1 MSPTMS
7 HNTKT
12 VLAAVV
18 IVVAVAAAYS
28 NSFTGPF
35 IFDDV
40 TAIQR
45 NATIRSLRSA
55 EVLVPPANVT
65 LARRPLANL
74 SFAVN
79 YAIGRLDVLSY
90 HVGNLLI
97 HLLAALTLFGILR
110 RTLLLPALR
119 DRFGGASTGLAA
131 AAALLWALHP
141 LQTESVTYLVQR
153 AESLMGLCYLLTLY
167 AVVRGASSERPWPWY
182 AGAAVACA
190 VGMGAKEVIATAPI
204 VVLLYDRAFLG
215 GSFREAFRRRA
226 GLYVGLAASWAV
238 FGAMLLLYKGSGA
251 AGFGISMVTPWQYAL
266 TQPGVILH
274 YLRLSFWPQPLCLDY
289 SWPFATAFTQAA
301 PEAFALAAL
310 LAAAGWAAVRRPAAG
325 FLGAWFFLILA
336 PTSSV
341 MPIKDACFE
350 HRMYL
355 SLAAV
360 VAGAV
365 IAGYALLRRL
375 TPQAASAA
383 VILALAVAAALGC
396 ATFRRNAD
404 YRSEVSIWDD
414 TARKRPENSRAWS
427 SLGEADVNA
436 SRYDEATRACDKA
449 LDLEPNFPPAY
460 YIRGLARAG
469 TGRLSEAIGEYDKA
483 IALKSDFAAAYNSRG
498 FAWAKIGQLTEAIR
512 DYDKAIAL
520 KPDFAEAYNNRGMV
534 YARAGRAAEAFRDY
548 DEALKLDPDHA
559 TAYNNR
565 GNALA
570 DAHRDSE
577 AIEDY
582 GRAIALKPDFAEAY
596 NNRGGT
602 YARSGRL
609 AEALRDFD
617 NAIAL
622 RPDYAGA
629 YYNRAMLHFQRKE
642 YALALADVKM
652 YEKLGGRPNPAFV
665 NSLTRAAEQGNT
677 LAP

>member
-1 MSPTMS
+1 M
-7 HNTKT
+7 
-12 VLAAVV
+12 
-18 IVVAVAAAYS
+18 
-28 NSFTGPF
+28 
-35 IFDDV
+35 
-40 TAIQR
+40 
-45 NATIRSLRSA
+45 
-55 EVLVPPANVT
+55 
-65 LARRPLANL
+65 
-74 SFAVN
+74 N

-396 ATFRRNAD
+396 ATFQRNAQ
-404 YRSEVSIWDD
+404 YRSEISIWED
-414 TARKRPENSRAWS
+414 TTRKRPENAHAWNGLAQAYDDAARYKDALQVCDR
-427 SLGEADVNA
+427 SLAVDPGSNLYDTAADYCDRGVACAGLGRLTEALQD
-436 SRYDEATRACDKA
+436 YDEAVA
-449 LDLEPNFPPAY
+449 LYPDYALAY
-460 YIRGLARAG
+460 NNRGLVCA
-469 TGRLSEAIGEYDKA
+469 TMGRMA
-483 IALKSDFAAAYNSRG
+483 
-498 FAWAKIGQLTEAIR
+498 EAIR
-512 DYDKAIAL
+512 DYDKAIEL
-520 KPDFAEAYNNRGMV
+520 NSDYGEAYVNRGIA
-534 YARAGRAAEAFRDY
+534 YAQSGRDEEALRDFDQALRLDPDYALGYYNRGIARAESGRLDDAIRDY
-548 DEALKLDPDHA
+548 D
-559 TAYNNR
+559 T
-565 GNALA
+565 
-570 DAHRDSE
+570 
-577 AIEDY
+577 
-582 GRAIALKPDFAEAY
+582 AIALGPDYAEMY
-596 NNRGGT
+596 ESRGIA
-602 YARSGRL
+602 YARSARL

-617 NAIAL
+617 KAVELKPNDAQAHHMRGVVLAGAGRFDAAIRDYDEAIKLNPDFAPAYNNRAIA
-622 RPDYAGA
+622 YYQVKA
-629 YYNRAMLHFQRKE
+629 YDKAR
-642 YALALADVKM
+642 ADVNTFVR
-652 YEKLGGRPNPAFV
+652 LGGRPDPGFLKA
-665 NSLTRAAEQGNT
+665 LEQAAG
-677 LAP
+677 AAR